1 MKVSLTKKENNTAYF
16 NLEVSKEQFEKAL
29 EEAYKKNA
37 KRFVVPGFRK
47 GKAPRILVERYYGP
61 EVLYQDA
68 AEIVL
73 PKAYQKGIEDLKLE
87 PVDRPKFDIEQIEKG
102 KPLLAKV
109 EVTVK
114 PDVELEKYK
123 GLDVEKIVYTV
134 SEDDVDKELEILQ
147 EQNARLV
154 TVEDRPAKLK
164 DIAVID
170 FKGFI
175 DDEPFD
181 GGTAE
186 NYSLELGSNSFIA
199 GFEEQIVGMKVNET
213 KNIKVTFPQDYHQK
227 DLAGKEAVFKVTLKE
242 LKEKELLPLDD
253 EFAKDVSEFET
264 LDELKNDIRKKLEE
278 RAESIAEGSL
288 KASIVNKLLEN
299 AKVDVPEVMIEN
311 EIDRLAMDFALNLR
325 YQGLNIETYLKF
337 KQMSIEDFREEL
349 RDKALQN
356 VKSALVLE
364 EVAKK
369 EGIEVTDEEVEKV
382 IEEQAKKANQPLDEY
397 KKTLKPENIANLR
410 DRVLTQKIFDFLIE
424 NANITEKKPED
435 LKTDK
440 SSAEGEKTE

>member
-1 MKVSLTKKENNTAYF
+1 MKVSLSKKENNTAYL
-16 NLEVSKEQFEKAL
+16 NLEIDKEQFERAL
-29 EEAYKKNA
+29 EKAYRKNA
-37 KRFVVPGFRK
+37 KRFTVPGFRK

-102 KPLLAKV
+102 KSLLAKV

-114 PDVELEKYK
+114 PDVELKKYK
-123 GLDVEKIVYTV
+123 GLEVEKIVYTV
-134 SEDDVDKELEILQ
+134 KEDDVNKELEILQ

-154 TVEDRPAKLK
+154 AVEDRPAQQK

-175 DDEPFD
+175 DDEPFE
-181 GGTAE
+181 GGEAE
-186 NYSLELGSNSFIA
+186 NYSLELGSNSFIK
-199 GFEEQIVGMKVNET
+199 GFEKQVVGMKINET
-213 KNIKVTFPQDYHQK
+213 KDIKVTFPSDYHQK
-227 DLAGKEAVFKVTLKE
+227 ELAGKEAVFKVTLKE

-253 EFAKDVSEFET
+253 EFAKDVSEFDT
-264 LDELKNDIRKKLEE
+264 LDELKNDIEKKLEE
-278 RAESIAEGSL
+278 RANSIAEGSL

-299 AKVDVPEVMIEN
+299 AKIDVPQVMIEN
-311 EIDRLAMDFALNLR
+311 EIDRLVMDFALNLR
-325 YQGLNIETYLKF
+325 FQGLNIETYLKF
-337 KQMSIEDFREEL
+337 KQISIEDFRTEFKE
-349 RDKALQN
+349 RALEN
-356 VKSALVLE
+356 VKSALILE

-369 EGIEVTDEEVEKV
+369 EEIKVTDEEVQEAIEK
-382 IEEQAKKANQPLDEY
+382 QAKQVNQPVDEY
-397 KKTLKPENIANLR
+397 KKALKPENIANIK
-410 DRVLTQKIFDFLIE
+410 DRVLTQNIFDFLIE

-435 LKTDK
+435 LKAEE

>member
-1 MKVSLTKKENNTAYF
+1 MKVSLSKKENNTAYL
-16 NLEVSKEQFEKAL
+16 NLEIDKEQFERAL
-29 EEAYKKNA
+29 EKAYRKNA
-37 KRFVVPGFRK
+37 KRFTVPGFRK

-102 KPLLAKV
+102 KSLLAKV

-114 PDVELEKYK
+114 PDVELKKYK
-123 GLDVEKIVYTV
+123 GLEVEKIVYTV
-134 SEDDVDKELEILQ
+134 KEDDVNKELEILR

-154 TVEDRPAKLK
+154 AVEDRPAQQK

-175 DDEPFD
+175 DDEPFE
-181 GGTAE
+181 GGEAE
-186 NYSLELGSNSFIA
+186 NYSLELGSNSFIK
-199 GFEEQIVGMKVNET
+199 GFEKQVVGMKINET
-213 KNIKVTFPQDYHQK
+213 KDIKVTFPSDYHQK
-227 DLAGKEAVFKVTLKE
+227 ELAGKEAVFKVTLKE

-253 EFAKDVSEFET
+253 EFAKDVSEFDT
-264 LDELKNDIRKKLEE
+264 LDELKNDIGKKLEE
-278 RAESIAEGSL
+278 RANSIAEGSL

-299 AKVDVPEVMIEN
+299 AKIDVPQVMIEN
-311 EIDRLAMDFALNLR
+311 EIDRLVMDFALNLR
-325 YQGLNIETYLKF
+325 FQGLNIETYLKF
-337 KQMSIEDFREEL
+337 KQISIEDFRTEFKE
-349 RDKALQN
+349 RALEN
-356 VKSALVLE
+356 VKSALILE

-369 EGIEVTDEEVEKV
+369 EEIKVTDEEVQEAIEK
-382 IEEQAKKANQPLDEY
+382 QAKQVNQPVDEY
-397 KKTLKPENIANLR
+397 KKALKPENIANIK
-410 DRVLTQKIFDFLIE
+410 DRVLTQNIFDFLIE

-435 LKTDK
+435 LKAEE